1 MKPELGDKQRLLHI
15 LEAIGN
21 IESFLSGFDQAGFQ
35 NSKLHVSAIEW
46 QLEIIGEAANAISE
60 SLRNQFPQVDW

>member
-35 NSKLHVSAIEW
+35 NSKLHVSAIE
-46 QLEIIGEAANAISE
+46 
-60 SLRNQFPQVDW
+60 